1 MKLLEREDLLATLQ
15 SQLQRATAGPG
26 MLVFVE
32 GEAGIGKTSVL
43 RSFVDRQRGGKLP
56 IRWGACDALNTP
68 RPLGPLY
75 DIAEQAADELRIALE
90 SDGERPR
97 VFGAFLEMLTARPS
111 LVLLEDLHWAD
122 EATLDLLRYVGRRI
136 ARTRSF
142 LVGSFRSDELGSA
155 HPLRLVLGD
164 LATSGIHR
172 LTPRPLSIDAVRE
185 LAGDRDDVD
194 VPELHRRTG
203 GNPFFVT
210 EVLAASTL
218 DVPETVRDAV
228 LTRAARLRPSA
239 RAVLD
244 ATAVAG
250 PRVEPW
256 LLQDLAAAESNSVE
270 ECLATGVLRVDD
282 GAFTF
287 RHELARQAI
296 LKALTPTRLLSL
308 HRLVLHALQ
317 SPAAPAA
324 DLARLAHHAEG
335 AGLEEAV
342 LRFAPAA
349 ARDAAAKGAHRQ
361 AAQQFERALRYATAL
376 SEQRAV
382 LLDDYASEC
391 YLSGSLNEAI
401 DARRDAVAI
410 WQQLANSERQAIT
423 LAMLGYLLVLAGRN
437 AEGEAAVRDA
447 MALVPPDA
455 ETPAAVVTR
464 RWYAHLRMLDRD
476 VDDAIREGGV
486 AMAIAERLGDQL
498 SVVHCLNA
506 IGASLVPVGYIEQGR
521 YYLERSRE
529 LAEKLGLDEWVA
541 SALGNLGSSLAEA
554 FRFEPA
560 EDYLTRG
567 IDFCTEHDI
576 DVARLYK
583 TSWLALVQL
592 YRGRWNEASE
602 CAHAVLA
609 NRRSSPI
616 ARMMALIAL
625 GRVRA
630 RRGDP
635 AIWEALDEAR
645 ELAGNTGTLQRIGPM
660 RAARAEALWLE
671 GRFAE
676 VTGEVTSA
684 ADLALRKRHPWLAS
698 ELLFWQVQGE
708 SPAAPEIP
716 EFCAD
721 NPFALEAVGRW
732 KEAAN
737 TWRWLGCPYETARA
751 LADGDEA
758 SQREALGIF
767 ESLGAR
773 PMADRVRHELRAAG
787 VRGVPRGPYETTRKH
802 PAGLT
807 SKEAAVLALLVE
819 GLRNKEI
826 AQRLN
831 RSARTIEHHLG
842 AIFAKLGV
850 TTRAEAVS
858 AAHDLG
864 ILPASTRGKRA

>member
-26 MLVFVE
+26 MLVFIE

-43 RSFVDRQRGGKLP
+43 RSFADRQRGGKLP

-75 DIAEQAADELRIALE
+75 DIAEQSAEELRAVL
-90 SDGERPR
+90 DGEGERLN
-97 VFGAFLEMLTARPS
+97 VFGAFMEMLAERPS

-122 EATLDLLRYVGRRI
+122 EATLDFLRYVGRRV

-142 LVGSFRSDELGSA
+142 IVGSFRSDELGAS

-172 LTPRPLSIDAVRE
+172 LTPRPLSVAAVRE
-185 LAGDRDDVD
+185 LAGDREDVD
-194 VPELHRRTG
+194 VTELHRRTG

-210 EVLAASTL
+210 EVLAASAMG
-218 DVPETVRDAV
+218 VPETVRDAV

-256 LLQDLAAAESNSVE
+256 LLQDLAAAESNAVE

-282 GAFTF
+282 GAFIF

-296 LKALTPTRLLSL
+296 LQALTPTRLLSL
-308 HRLVLHALQ
+308 HRLVLDALQ
-317 SPAAPAA
+317 SPTAPVS
-324 DLARLAHHAEG
+324 DITRLAHHAEG

-361 AAQQFERALRYATAL
+361 AAQQFERALRYATTV
-376 SEQRAV
+376 SEPRAA
-382 LLDDYASEC
+382 LLDDYALEC
-391 YLSGSLNEAI
+391 YLSGLLDEAI
-401 DARRDAVAI
+401 EARRESASI
-410 WQQLANSERQAIT
+410 WQQLGDTEHQAIT
-423 LAMLGYLLVLAGRN
+423 LALLGYLLVLAGKN
-437 AEGEAAVRDA
+437 AEGEAVVRES
-447 MALVPPDA
+447 MALLPADA
-455 ETPAAVVTR
+455 ETPAAAVTR

-476 VDDAIREGGV
+476 LDDAIREGGV
-486 AMAIAERLGDQL
+486 AMAIAEKLGDQL

-506 IGASLVPVGYIEQGR
+506 IGASLVPAGYIEQGR
-521 YYLERSRE
+521 YYLERSRA

-541 SALGNLGSSLAEA
+541 SAMGNLGSSLGEA
-554 FRFEPA
+554 FCLEPA
-560 EDYLTRG
+560 EDYLKRG
-567 IDFCTEHDI
+567 IEFCTDHDI

-583 TSWLALVQL
+583 TSWLALVHL

-609 NRRSSPI
+609 SRRSSPI

-635 AIWEALDEAR
+635 AIWEALDQAR

-660 RAARAEALWLE
+660 RAARAEAAWLE
-671 GRFAE
+671 GRVADAAGE
-676 VTGEVTSA
+676 LESATG
-684 ADLALRKRHPWLAS
+684 LALRKRHSWLAS
-698 ELLFWQVQGE
+698 ELLFLRSLAG
-708 SPAAPEIP
+708 PDDAPEIP
-716 EFCAD
+716 DFCMER
-721 NPFALEAVGRW
+721 PFALEAMGRW
-732 KEAAN
+732 REAADA
-737 TWRWLGCPYETARA
+737 WRWHQCPYETARA
-751 LADGDEA
+751 LAAGDEA
-758 SQREALGIF
+758 AQREALTIF

-773 PMADRVRHELRAAG
+773 PMADRVRQQLRAAG
-787 VRGVPRGPYETTRKH
+787 ARGVPRGPYETTRNH

-858 AAHDLG
+858 AAHNLG
-864 ILPASTRGKRA
+864 INPGNARGKRA

>member
-26 MLVFVE
+26 MLVFIE

-43 RSFVDRQRGGKLP
+43 QSFVDRQRGGKLP

-75 DIAEQAADELRIALE
+75 DIAEQAAEELRAVLE
-90 SDGERPR
+90 SDGERLR
-97 VFGAFLEMLTARPS
+97 VFGAFLEMLSARPS

-122 EATLDLLRYVGRRI
+122 EATLDFLRYVGRRVG
-136 ARTRSF
+136 RTRSF
-142 LVGSFRSDELGSA
+142 IIGSFRSDELGA
-155 HPLRLVLGD
+155 THPLRLVLGD
-164 LATSGIHR
+164 LATSGVHR
-172 LTPRPLSIDAVRE
+172 LTPRPLSVDAVRE
-185 LAGDRDDVD
+185 LAGDREDIDVQ
-194 VPELHRRTG
+194 ELHRRTG

-210 EVLAASTL
+210 EVLAASAA

-256 LLQDLAAAESNSVE
+256 LLNDLAAAESNSVE

-282 GAFTF
+282 GAFIF

-308 HRLVLHALQ
+308 HRLVLQALQ
-317 SPAAPAA
+317 SPAAPSA

-361 AAQQFERALRYATAL
+361 AVQQFERALRFATAV
-376 SEQRAV
+376 SEQRAA
-382 LLDDYASEC
+382 LLDEYASEC
-391 YLSGSLNEAI
+391 YYCGSLKEGI
-401 DARRDAVAI
+401 EARREAAAT
-410 WQQLANSERQAIT
+410 WQQLGNSERQAMT
-423 LAMLGYLLVLAGRN
+423 LALLAYLLVLAGRN
-437 AEGEAAVRDA
+437 SEGEAIVRDA
-447 MALVPPDA
+447 MALIPPDA

-476 VDDAIREGGV
+476 LDDAIREGGI
-486 AMAIAERLGDQL
+486 AMGIAERLGDQL

-506 IGASLVPVGYIEQGR
+506 IGASLVPAGYIEQGR

-529 LAEKLGLDEWVA
+529 LAEKLGLDEWVS
-541 SALGNLGSSLAEA
+541 SALGNLGSSLGEA
-554 FRFEPA
+554 FCLEPA
-560 EDYLTRG
+560 EDYLQRG
-567 IDFCTEHDI
+567 IEFCTEHEL

-583 TSWLALVQL
+583 TSWLALVYL
-592 YRGRWNEASE
+592 YRGKWNEASE
-602 CAHAVLA
+602 CAHTVLA
-609 NRRSSPI
+609 NRRSSAI

-635 AIWEALDEAR
+635 AIWDALDQAQD
-645 ELAGNTGTLQRIGPM
+645 LAGTTGTLQRIGPM
-660 RAARAEALWLE
+660 RAARAEAAWLE
-671 GRFAE
+671 GRNE
-676 VTGEVTSA
+676 DVLSELSSA
-684 ADLALRKRHPWLAS
+684 TELALRKRHSWLAS
-698 ELLFWQVQGE
+698 ELVFWRAQGDP
-708 SPAAPEIP
+708 SVRPEIP
-716 EFCAD
+716 EFCAER
-721 NPFALEAVGRW
+721 PFALEATGRW
-732 KEAAN
+732 REAAAA
-737 TWRWLGCPYETARA
+737 WRWQGCPYEAARA
-751 LADGDEA
+751 LAGGDEA
-758 SQREALGIF
+758 AQREALEIF

-773 PMADRVRHELRAAG
+773 PMADRVRHQLRASG

-807 SKEAAVLALLVE
+807 GKEAAVLALLVE

-842 AIFAKLGV
+842 AIFTKLGV

-864 ILPASTRGKRA
+864 IYPGSSRGKRA